1 MRRVAPLLALFVT
14 ALMVIGS
21 PAVSHAGSARSHEVR
36 QVDRRIRTAERRIR
50 TWNRRLERW
59 HERIARMAV
68 AVDRL
73 TERAEGT
80 VLVDLGRGTHG
91 FPRRE
96 LASHQ
101 LDRAHETLRAVLKDR
116 IARRAVQ
123 ELAAWSAT
131 LSELQRERE
140 DLLQPEVDADR
151 HPPSIDR
158 AGPLTYERWARGFLD
173 RVGAPTC
180 SENLLIVVTWETSE
194 STDAVFNPLATTH
207 AMEGATDF
215 NEVGVKNYRSLGQG
229 LDAARDTLRDGA
241 ESYGYAAIL
250 SSLRACGS
258 AEATAAAIN
267 ASAWCRGCVGG
278 TYIIGLLPI
287 VRSDYASHAART
299 ISTGH
304 A

>member
-1 MRRVAPLLALFVT
+1 
-14 ALMVIGS
+14 MVIGS
-21 PAVSHAGSARSHEVR
+21 PAISHAGAARSHEVR

-50 TWNRRLERW
+50 TWNGRLERW
-59 HERIARMAV
+59 HARIARVAV
-68 AVDRL
+68 TVDRL

-80 VLVDLGRGTHG
+80 VPVALGGGTHG

-96 LASHQ
+96 LASHE
-101 LDRAHETLRAVLKDR
+101 LDRAHETLRTVLKDR
-116 IARRAVQ
+116 VARRAAQ

-140 DLLQPEVDADR
+140 DLLQPQTHADHPSPSVDLD
-151 HPPSIDR
+151 
-158 AGPLTYERWARGFLD
+158 GPLTYERWARGFLD
-173 RVGAPTC
+173 RVGAPSCT
-180 SENLLIVVTWETSE
+180 ENLLIVVTWETSE
-194 STDAVFNPLATTH
+194 STDAAFNPLATTH

-229 LDAARDTLRDGA
+229 LHAARDTLQDGA
-241 ESYGYAAIL
+241 GSYGYAAIL

-258 AEATAAAIN
+258 ADATAAAIN

-278 TYIIGLLPI
+278 TYITGLLPI
-287 VRSDYASHAART
+287 VRSDYASHAARR
-299 ISTGH
+299 ISTGT